1 MLFREAAE
9 RKQKGNDAE
18 KGDGSEV
25 TRRYTTT
32 DDAPRIR
39 THSEPIKHLPK
50 HWTRSFSS
58 PSSRIPLL
66 YLIRPLESFSE
77 HLFLQTGRHGDS
89 WTKRMIVEFMVSA
102 TEAPRNAKKVV
113 LECCTIYVTSDLQR
127 RNNTEAT

>member
-1 MLFREAAE
+1 MLFREATE

-18 KGDGSEV
+18 KGDGSKV
-25 TRRYTTT
+25 TRRT

-39 THSEPIKHLPK
+39 THSEPIEHLPK
-50 HWTRSFSS
+50 HRTSSLTS